1 MNLNTSNKNYIKGV
15 KSLITGKQ
23 RSYLKS
29 LAHKLEPIFQ
39 VGKNGITENFI
50 KQVDEALEKR
60 ELIKIKVLNN
70 SLLDAKEVANMLAE
84 KTNAEFVQSI
94 GNKFVLYRE
103 SKKHEKI
110 ILPEK

>member
-1 MNLNTSNKNYIKGV
+1 M
-15 KSLITGKQ
+15 ITGKQ
-23 RSYLKS
+23 RSYLKGLANS
-29 LAHKLEPIFQ
+29 LDPIFQ

-60 ELIKIKVLNN
+60 EIIKIKVLNN
-70 SLLDAKEVANMLAE
+70 SMLDAKEVASILAE

-103 SKKHEKI
+103 SKKNKKI
-110 ILPEK
+110 ILPE

>member
-1 MNLNTSNKNYIKGV
+1 
-15 KSLITGKQ
+15 LITGKQ
-23 RSYLKS
+23 RSYLKGLANS
-29 LAHKLEPIFQ
+29 LDPIFQ

-60 ELIKIKVLNN
+60 EIIKIKVLNN
-70 SLLDAKEVANMLAE
+70 SMLDAKEVASMLAE

-103 SKKHEKI
+103 SKKNKKI
-110 ILPEK
+110 ILPE